1 MSDNGGLPRYILDGF
16 AKDLRSK
23 RFFERLQDQAFDI
36 LPASVKQIFIA
47 IQQAQI
53 TADNAQTTAIQAL
66 NKTAPDVL
74 GLVGVPSRAADMLGL
89 VVISAQSDN
98 SALTLVA
105 LGSQSH
111 DLLIPICIEVT
122 S

>member
-1 MSDNGGLPRYILDGF
+1 MSNGGGLNRSILDAF
-16 AKDLRSK
+16 AKDLRTK
-23 RFFERLQDQAFDI
+23 RFFEKLQTQAFDI
-36 LPASVKQIFIA
+36 LPESVQQIFIA

-53 TADNAQTTAIQAL
+53 AADTAQTTAIQAL

-74 GLVGVPSRAADMLGL
+74 GLVGVPVRTADVLGL
-89 VVISAQSDN
+89 VSSNVQSEN
-98 SALTLVA
+98 ALNLVA

-122 S
+122 P

>member
-1 MSDNGGLPRYILDGF
+1 MSDKGGLPRHILDAF
-16 AKDLRSK
+16 AKDLRTK
-23 RFFERLQDQAFDI
+23 RFFEKLQVQAFDI
-36 LPASVKQIFIA
+36 LPASVQQIFAA

-53 TADNAQTTAIQAL
+53 TADTAQTTAIQAL

-74 GLVGVPSRAADMLGL
+74 GLVGVPVRNTDALGL
-89 VVISAQSDN
+89 VAISVQSEN
-98 SALTLVA
+98 ALNLVA

-122 S
+122 P

>member
-1 MSDNGGLPRYILDGF
+1 MSDNGGLPRSILDTF
-16 AKDLRSK
+16 AKDLRTK
-23 RFFERLQDQAFDI
+23 RYFERLQDQAFDI

-66 NKTAPDVL
+66 NRPKPDTL
-74 GLVGVPSRAADMLGL
+74 SLVGVPSRAEDVLGL
-89 VVISAQSDN
+89 VMLSAQSDN
-98 SALTLVA
+98 ALNLVA
-105 LGSQSH
+105 LGSQQQDS
-111 DLLIPICIEVT
+111 LPSICIEVT